1 MPKVRDAFALMDKDG
16 SNSLSKEEF
25 DCCSEDVRRLIE
37 KTVGKGDVED
47 LFEFLDQD
55 GTGEVDIDEFCEGI
69 MRLAVAETSI
79 EIIQIRSAINHLKA
93 QSHTRHSELKGMMSK
108 QQEALRS
115 TKKLVKQEKHERK
128 HRLSIVTDLDKMTGT

>member
-69 MRLAVAETSI
+69 VRLAVAETPI
-79 EIIQIRSAINHLKA
+79 EMIQIRSAINHIKA
-93 QSHTRHSELKGMMSK
+93 QCLQSHQELKKYLASMSDV
-108 QQEALRS
+108 LRS
-115 TKKLVKQEKHERK
+115 TR
-128 HRLSIVTDLDKMTGT
+128 R